1 MKKIYL
7 CALALSIG
15 SVSFGQSVMQKTF
28 SNAKLELYN
37 PESDVSNVKT
47 KTNNINSKA
56 PGDTIWYEDFSGGIP
71 AGWTVVDNTSN
82 NFNWVINNA
91 AINNS
96 ANTNGYTN
104 TGPIA
109 STSGGN
115 HMLLFADQY
124 NEPNMPANPIDI
136 DSYFQTSAIA
146 LTGQA
151 NVTVIFQEK
160 FRLCCTSGAQL
171 NLVVSTDPTFASNVQ
186 TFDARG
192 GVAINAMSADPLV
205 KSINITSVAGGVT
218 GNIYLRFHWASGSSH
233 YFWMVDDIAVI
244 ESPLNDIV
252 GFNGFYGSQLGLL
265 PYTRIP
271 ATQNQ
276 PILFSQEVTN
286 VAVATQTGT
295 KVTASINSGA
305 VYSGVSP
312 TVNLAPFASDS
323 LSPPSFTP
331 ATTVG
336 VAHNLEL
343 IVSSDSIDV
352 NPNDNVEAFPPFEIS
367 QYIYALD
374 DFSATPGNGGGLS
387 PTNATEYEAGN
398 FFDIVANQDVYSI
411 DVVIGTNPA
420 NVGKS
425 IDAVIYDASGSNFV
439 ELGRTAYHTVTNA
452 DLGQKVTLNLV
463 NGTTQ
468 LPQEISLTAGSFY
481 FAAVHCF
488 NEFYYGTSGRSPDN
502 TSRGGVASLIY
513 YPNMV
518 ATTGEF
524 FFTTQTPMIRL
535 NFDPNSVGI
544 NELDNNTSFSVY
556 PNPSNGDFNISLN
569 AQTAEMLTLTVNN
582 IVGQTVMTK
591 QVRVAGQTNETI
603 SLAGFDKGVY
613 FLTIDNNKEKQTVKL
628 IVE

>member
-7 CALALSIG
+7 CAVALSIG
-15 SVSFGQSVMQKTF
+15 SFSFGQSALQKTF
-28 SNAKLELYN
+28 SDAQLEIYN
-37 PESDVSNVKT
+37 PASDVSI

-56 PGDTIWYEDFSGGIP
+56 PGDTIWSEDFTGGFP
-71 AGWTVVDNTSN
+71 AGWTKGGTTN
-82 NFNWVINNA
+82 NGADWVIN
-91 AINNS
+91 S
-96 ANTNGYTN
+96 APISATYTN

-115 HMLLFADQY
+115 HMLFFGETITPIADRD
-124 NEPNMPANPIDI
+124 A
-136 DSYFQTSAIA
+136 YFQTSAIA
-146 LTGQA
+146 LTGQPA
-151 NVTVIFQEK
+151 VTVIFQEK
-160 FRLCCTSGAQL
+160 FRLCCASAAQL
-171 NLVVSTDPTFASNVQ
+171 NLVVSTDPTFATNVQ
-186 TFDARG
+186 TYDARG

-205 KSINITSVAGGVT
+205 KSINISAIAGGVT
-218 GNIYLRFHWASGSSH
+218 GNIYLRFHWASGASH

-244 ESPLNDIV
+244 ETPSNDLV
-252 GFNGFYGSQLGLL
+252 GFNGFYGSQLGEL

-271 ATQNQ
+271 VAQNQ
-276 PILFSQEVTN
+276 PIIFSQEVTN
-286 VAVATQTGT
+286 VGAATQTNT
-295 KVTASINSGA
+295 IVTASINSGA
-305 VYSGVSP
+305 VYAGTSTPINLP
-312 TVNLAPFASDS
+312 TLTSDS
-323 LSPPSFTP
+323 LSPPAFTP

-343 IVSSDSIDV
+343 IVSSDFTDFT
-352 NPNDNVEAFPPFEIS
+352 PGDNVEVFPPFEIS

-374 DFSATPGNGGGLS
+374 DFSATPGNGGGPRPAPS
-387 PTNATEYEAGN
+387 TSVEYEAGN

-420 NVGKS
+420 NVGQT
-425 IDAVIYDASGSNFV
+425 IDAVLYDASGTAFV
-439 ELGRTAYHTVTNA
+439 ELGRTSYYTVTTA

-488 NEFYYGTSGRSPDN
+488 TEFYYGISGSSPDN
-502 TSRGGVASLIY
+502 SSRGGTTSLIF
-513 YPNMV
+513 YPTMTNPN
-518 ATTGEF
+518 TNEN
-524 FFTTQTPMIRL
+524 FFTTQTPMVRM

-544 NELDNNTSFSVY
+544 NEIDNNTSFSVY
-556 PNPSNGDFNISLN
+556 PNPSKGDFNINLN
-569 AQTAEMLTLTVNN
+569 SQKAEMLTLTVNN